1 MKPANRKLHR
11 SCAIFVVLLCATA
24 AGWSIAPV
32 MLPATQTTSAP
43 TAVDSAVALWNKG
56 EYSAAIA
63 EFQKVIQQNPDDVAL
78 HTKFVFNAS
87 NASTKEARLKSE
99 RARALAAQQAPKQD
113 ATPEKKADVTAPA
126 NAAPAVLS
134 PEELAKMEADVK
146 AANAAVVQLERI
158 YEDWAKSDPKKAVY
172 PYELGMLTDLQE
184 FEKRE
189 QYFLQAVNLDPKF
202 TDGYRQLLNL
212 NNGIDD
218 VAAAQWAKK
227 AAESKPDDFQ
237 LQLTYA
243 SLLWTIDQAAARKY
257 YRDLVARNAGT
268 KNGSTALRLFAATTK
283 DLKEKVA
290 LIEQFRR
297 EYPKDWTTEP
307 YPTVYEQY
315 LAGDPAKG
323 LAYAQDILKD
333 LESATPEPNNKS
345 AQTAA
350 ERSKTWWKTRIDYAQ
365 ALVQARTLIAG
376 KKGTDALALLEKT
389 KVPPALEDS
398 SQYTL
403 LKAEAA
409 NASGDTAKAY
419 DTLAVE
425 LVKDLNDDY
434 RNAIVKYGA
443 RLGKSA
449 KQVDEE
455 LWSRRLQKAE
465 QFKEFDLPK
474 LGGTERVKL
483 SELRGKVVLVDFWF
497 PG

>member
-24 AGWSIAPV
+24 AGWSIAPL
-32 MLPATQTTSAP
+32 MPPATQTTSAP

-78 HTKFVFNAS
+78 HTKFAFNAS

-99 RARALAAQQAPKQD
+99 RARALAAQQPPKQD
-113 ATPEKKADVTAPA
+113 AAP
-126 NAAPAVLS
+126 PVLS

-146 AANAAVVQLERI
+146 AANAALVQLKRI
-158 YEDWAKSDPKKAVY
+158 YEDWAKSHPKKAVY

-202 TDGYRQLLNL
+202 TDGYRQLMIL

-218 VAAAQWAKK
+218 AAAAKWAKK

-237 LQLTYA
+237 LQLTHA
-243 SLLWTIDQAAARKY
+243 SALWMIDQAAARKY

-268 KNGSTALRLFAATTK
+268 KNGSTALRLFASRTE

-323 LAYAQDILKD
+323 LAYAQGILKD

-345 AQTAA
+345 AQSAV

-365 ALVQARTLIAG
+365 ALVQARTLLAG
-376 KKGTDALALLEKT
+376 KKGADALALLEKT
-389 KVPPALEDS
+389 EVPPALEDS

-419 DTLAVE
+419 DTLAAE
-425 LVKDLNDDY
+425 LVRDLNDDY